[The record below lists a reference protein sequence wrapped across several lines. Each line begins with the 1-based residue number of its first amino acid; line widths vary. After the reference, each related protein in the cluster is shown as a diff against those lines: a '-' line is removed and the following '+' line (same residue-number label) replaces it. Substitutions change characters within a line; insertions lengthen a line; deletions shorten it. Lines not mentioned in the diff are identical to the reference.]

1 MATLFLLASK
11 HVEDPAQHH
20 FWLEAKTS
28 REHSMFVLVI
38 LFFWSFWRAPRLQ
51 TTKISKYGENMGSF
65 FS

>member
-20 FWLEAKTS
+20 FGLEAKTS

-38 LFFWSFWRAPRLQ
+38 LFFWSFWRAPRLN
-51 TTKISKYGENMGSF
+51 KNI
-65 FS
+65 